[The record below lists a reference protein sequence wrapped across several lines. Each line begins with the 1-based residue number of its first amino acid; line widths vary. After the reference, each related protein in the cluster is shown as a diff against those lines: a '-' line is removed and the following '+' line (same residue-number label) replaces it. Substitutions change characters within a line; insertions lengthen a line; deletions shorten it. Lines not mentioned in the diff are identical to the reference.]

1 MGGSTAVRGAGLSPG
16 GRLAALFCLTVLLYL
31 ERSAFPSFVKA
42 EPALSGLS
50 KSAAGRL
57 MSAFYAGY
65 FLTQLPGG
73 WLAWRYGGEVVLVRS
88 TVLWGVL
95 TVVVSDYGDLGG
107 PALLLPFLRVAIGC
121 LQGVAFPAIHSV
133 LADALAAEDRPKAV
147 SLVTSGMYAGTALA
161 QLGLGEGA
169 AVRVELAWIGA
180 LTIGWAGA
188 YHMATRVNSSGGDG
202 AASTLQGG
210 VGGEQMLARRE
221 RPPLRRFL
229 RSPAVLVLLV
239 RHSACQ
245 WRHCMLSHTRIRA
258 RLTQL
263 IVSHQADECSV
274 CMCVRSVN
282 CVSNPRATTTA
293 AVVRVPLD
301 VLHAAKL
308 AALPLCCE
316 ASHRSTQP
324 FPIII

>member
-239 RHSACQ
+239 RHTACQ
-245 WRHCMLSHTRIRA
+245 ST
-258 RLTQL
+258 
-263 IVSHQADECSV
+263 
-274 CMCVRSVN
+274 
-282 CVSNPRATTTA
+282 
-293 AVVRVPLD
+293 
-301 VLHAAKL
+301 LHAFTHTH
-308 AALPLCCE
+308 PCE
-316 ASHRSTQP
+316 AHTTHCITRLMSALCVCVCAL
-324 FPIII
+324 